1 MNCAT
6 AFRFLILVI
15 PTVWVVFRLLPAEHP
30 RYGNLR
36 DVAQNRESNSTA
48 DESRGQPGV
57 EHEKDRAVPS
67 YHSQLIFQ
75 GLISLAV
82 LHDAKVVVNK
92 FSSTLITRRC
102 TWTI

>member
-15 PTVWVVFRLLPAEHP
+15 PAAWVVFRLLPAEHP
-30 RYGNLR
+30 RYG
-36 DVAQNRESNSTA
+36 
-48 DESRGQPGV
+48 
-57 EHEKDRAVPS
+57 
-67 YHSQLIFQ
+67 
-75 GLISLAV
+75 LAV
-82 LHDAKVVVNK
+82 RHDTKVVVNK